1 LARRTVWRGGATMAR
16 PTEQPLVVI
25 RVALQ
30 AAELLTE
37 TGEVCGAEVD
47 RPDARLLALLARYD
61 LAWTTFIA
69 IQRKRWRQPGETAAG
84 HKQFAAAEAVAE
96 QVAAIPAATVEGAR
110 GKAQLAIART
120 LGNIDAAAVSALQD
134 ALRGPAPPLSPPGG
148 KRRRSRRQPGAD
160 VSTAPSEEPLLALI
174 HEYRRVKLLARVD
187 EPYGTH
193 RDQAREEFIRR
204 FIVLHDRLVQTPA
217 LSGPGILAKLRATL
231 PSRGTAH
238 KWRPLLRSAMLDM
251 VEFGRMSEA

>member
-1 LARRTVWRGGATMAR
+1 MAR

-25 RVALQ
+25 RVGLQ
-30 AAELLTE
+30 AAGLLTE

-47 RPDARLLALLARYD
+47 RPDARLLALLARHD

-84 HKQFAAAEAVAE
+84 HEHFATAEAVAE

-120 LGNIDAAAVSALQD
+120 HGNIDAAAVSALQD
-134 ALRGPAPPLSPPGG
+134 ALRGPAPPLSPQGG
-148 KRRRSRRQPGAD
+148 KLRRSQRQPGAD
-160 VSTAPSEEPLLALI
+160 VSTPPAEEPLLALI
-174 HEYRRVKLLARVD
+174 HEYRSVRLLARLD

-193 RDQAREEFIRR
+193 RDPARAELIRR

-217 LSGPGILAKLRATL
+217 LSGPGILAKLQATL
-231 PSRGTAH
+231 PSRGTGH
-238 KWRPLLRSAMLDM
+238 KWQPLLRSAMLDM
-251 VEFGRMSEA
+251 VEFGSISET

>member
-1 LARRTVWRGGATMAR
+1 MAR

-25 RVALQ
+25 RVGLQ
-30 AAELLTE
+30 AAGLLTE

-47 RPDARLLALLARYD
+47 RPDARLLALLARHD

-69 IQRKRWRQPGETAAG
+69 IQRKSWRQPGETAAG
-84 HKQFAAAEAVAE
+84 HEHFATAEAVAE
-96 QVAAIPAATVEGAR
+96 QLAATPAATVEGAR

-120 LGNIDAAAVSALQD
+120 LGNLDAAAVSALQD

-148 KRRRSRRQPGAD
+148 KRRRSQRQPGA
-160 VSTAPSEEPLLALI
+160 TAPSEEPLLVLI
-174 HEYRRVKLLARVD
+174 HEYRSVRHLARLD
-187 EPYGTH
+187 QPYATH
-193 RDQAREEFIRR
+193 RDPARAELIRR

-238 KWRPLLRSAMLDM
+238 RRPLLRSAMLDM
-251 VEFGRMSEA
+251 MEFGSISET